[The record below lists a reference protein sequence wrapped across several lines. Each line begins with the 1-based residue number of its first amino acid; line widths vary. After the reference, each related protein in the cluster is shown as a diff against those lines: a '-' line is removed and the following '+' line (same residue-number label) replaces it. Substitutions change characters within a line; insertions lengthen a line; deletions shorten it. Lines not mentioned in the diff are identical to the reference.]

1 MPSLIIGSDHRGYD
15 LRMAI
20 LDFICPDNKD
30 IKYDIGLIQ
39 NCKPHGPVKVDYPD
53 IVKEFASSMPIHTH
67 GILICGSGFGVSTAA
82 NRYKHIRATP
92 CRTSKD
98 VEMARR
104 HGDINVLCLGADFT
118 TKRQAGKLINTF
130 FTTRFEGGR
139 HKRRIQKLND
149 NY

>member
-1 MPSLIIGSDHRGYD
+1 
-15 LRMAI
+15 
-20 LDFICPDNKD
+20 
-30 IKYDIGLIQ
+30 
-39 NCKPHGPVKVDYPD
+39 
-53 IVKEFASSMPIHTH
+53 MPIHTH

-118 TKRQAGKLINTF
+118 TKRQAGKLVNTF